1 MYGDAGM
8 YVLLS
13 TFAMTCSAIAM
24 RFPPFWVAGGEHVSR
39 DTAMGE

>member
-1 MYGDAGM
+1 MYGDGGM

-13 TFAMTCSAIAM
+13 TFVMAPSAVAM
-24 RFPPFWVAGGEHVSR
+24 RFPPFWEADGGPVSR

>member
-13 TFAMTCSAIAM
+13 AFVLASSAVAM
-24 RFPPFWVAGGEHVSR
+24 RFPPFWEPDGVPVSR